1 MKKLIVGFALVLIAS
16 MTITDQANA
25 SSYTCRNGII
35 SVGDSMSTVK
45 RKCHVKSKETSED
58 AYTHYWTVSGKFK
71 DDGYL
76 TIKKGKVVS
85 IDQ

>member
-1 MKKLIVGFALVLIAS
+1 MKKLLVGFALVLIAS
-16 MTITDQANA
+16 MTIQANA

-45 RKCHVKSKETSED
+45 RKCDVKSKETSED
-58 AYTHYWTVSGKFK
+58 ASTHYWTVSGKFK

-76 TIKKGKVVS
+76 TIKKGKVVN